1 MKMRKANTATYRW
14 DTAAVLRDEKD
25 ITAYLDAVLAEN
37 DPALLAHALGTVAR
51 AKGMG
56 EIARRAGVGRESLY
70 KSLSS
75 DGNPSFA
82 TVQKVLRALGVRLRA
97 A

>member
-1 MKMRKANTATYRW
+1 MARKKISTSRW
-14 DTAAVLRDEKD
+14 DTAATLRDDAD
-25 ITAYLDAVLAEN
+25 IAAYLDAVLAEN
-37 DPALLAHALGTVAR
+37 DPALLAHALGNVAR

-82 TVQKVLRALGVRLRA
+82 TVQKVLRALGVHLRA

>member
-1 MKMRKANTATYRW
+1 MARTKIATTRW
-14 DTAAVLRDEKD
+14 DTAATLRDDDD
-25 ITAYLDAVLAEN
+25 IAAYLDAVLAEN

-70 KSLSS
+70 KSLSR

-82 TVQKVLRALGVRLRA
+82 TVQKVLRALGVKLKA

>member
-1 MKMRKANTATYRW
+1 MAKTKIKTLAW
-14 DTAAVLRDEKD
+14 DTAATLRDDAD
-25 ITAYLDAVLAEN
+25 IAAYLDAVLAEN
-37 DPALLAHALGTVAR
+37 DPALLAHALGVAAR

-56 EIARRAGVGRESLY
+56 DIAKRAGVGRESLY
-70 KSLSS
+70 KSLSR

-82 TVQKVLRALGVRLRA
+82 TVQKVLQALGVRLRA

>member
-1 MKMRKANTATYRW
+1 MAKAKIKTLAWDPAAT
-14 DTAAVLRDEKD
+14 LRDDAD
-25 ITAYLDAVLAEN
+25 IAAYLDAVLAEN
-37 DPALLAHALGTVAR
+37 DPALLAHALGVAAR

-56 EIARRAGVGRESLY
+56 DIAKRAGVGRESLY
-70 KSLSS
+70 KSLSR

-82 TVQKVLRALGVRLRA
+82 TVQKVLQALGVRLRA

>member
-1 MKMRKANTATYRW
+1 MAKMKTPTYRW
-14 DTAAVLRDEKD
+14 DTAAILRDDKD
-25 ITAYLDAVLAEN
+25 IAAYLDAVLAED
-37 DPALLAHALGTVAR
+37 DPSLLAQALGTVAR

-56 EIARRAGVGRESLY
+56 DIARRAGVGRESLY

>member
-1 MKMRKANTATYRW
+1 MAKTKIATTRW
-14 DTAAVLRDEKD
+14 DTAATLRDDAD
-25 ITAYLDAVLAEN
+25 IAAYLDAVLAEN
-37 DPALLAHALGTVAR
+37 DPALLAQALGHVAR

-70 KSLSS
+70 KSLSP

>member
-1 MKMRKANTATYRW
+1 MSRKNPTTRRW
-14 DTAAVLRDEKD
+14 DTAATLRDDAD
-25 ITAYLDAVLAEN
+25 IAAYLDAVLAEN
-37 DPALLAHALGTVAR
+37 DPALLAHALGVAAR

-56 EIARRAGVGRESLY
+56 DIAKRAGVGRESLY
-70 KSLSS
+70 KSLSR

-82 TVQKVLRALGVRLRA
+82 TVQKVLQALGVRLRA